1 MSVANLAAAPASWGW
16 VDLILAAVMLV
27 SAAIGVWRGLVF
39 EVLSLLGWV
48 VAYVAAQMVAP
59 IVSPMLPMAP
69 GTPLN
74 YAVAFGLCFI
84 IAMIVWTLLVK
95 LVRTVL
101 HATPLQVVDRVLGAG
116 FGALRGGVILLV
128 IATVVLLTPLAKSAA
143 WQQSSGALWLQAGLD
158 VLKPMLPDALGRH
171 LPDRS

>member
-1 MSVANLAAAPASWGW
+1 MSAAAAPASWGW
-16 VDLILAAVMLV
+16 VDLSLAAVLLV

-48 VAYVAAQMVAP
+48 VAYVVAQVAAP
-59 IVSPMLPMAP
+59 LVSPMLPIAP
-69 GTPLN
+69 GTPVN
-74 YAVAFGLCFI
+74 YAAAFGLCFI
-84 IAMIVWTLLVK
+84 AAMIVWALLVK
-95 LVRTVL
+95 LVRAVL

-116 FGALRGGVILLV
+116 FGALRGGVVLLV
-128 IATVVLLTPLAKSAA
+128 VATVVLLTPMAKSSA
-143 WQQSSGALWLQAGLD
+143 WQQSSGALWLAAALH

>member
-1 MSVANLAAAPASWGW
+1 MTVANIATAPISWGW
-16 VDLILAAVMLV
+16 VDLCLIAVMLV

-48 VAYVAAQMVAP
+48 VAYVVAQVAAP
-59 IVSPMLPMAP
+59 IASPLLPIAP

-74 YAVAFGLCFI
+74 YAAAFGLCFMA
-84 IAMIVWTLLVK
+84 AMIVWVLLVK
-95 LVRTVL
+95 LVRAML

-128 IATVVLLTPLAKSAA
+128 IATVVLLTPLAKSSA
-143 WQQSSGALWLQAGLD
+143 WQQSSGALWLQAGLH